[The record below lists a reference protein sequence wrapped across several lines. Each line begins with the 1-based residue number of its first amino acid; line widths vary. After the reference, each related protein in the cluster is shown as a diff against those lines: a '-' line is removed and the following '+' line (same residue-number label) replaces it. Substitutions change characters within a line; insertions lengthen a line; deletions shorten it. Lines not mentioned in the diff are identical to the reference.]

1 MNISLLNKPAL
12 AVGLLTILIAGG
24 CDDAPKK
31 PKASASQKPAGAAK
45 DIKAS
50 YAPPVNS
57 AATLEGGDNRRPT
70 APPSKQ
76 SPADESPAVQ
86 QPIAQTKTIP
96 EDDRFARIM
105 LRPTYSEPIVPE
117 FRQPTE
123 QEVAAMAL
131 GRIGRA
137 AVPELIRVLDNPNPE
152 ARQQAALVLAR
163 IGPDAEEAVPELT
176 RMLDDEDEEVRKA
189 AARALG
195 QIGPAAAIAV
205 PALKRLL
212 VPPKPFA
219 PRR

>member
-1 MNISLLNKPAL
+1 MTNSFLKSAL
-12 AVGLLTILIAGG
+12 AAALLTVLMIAG
-24 CDDAPKK
+24 CDNAPKK
-31 PKASASQKPAGAAK
+31 PRASLSQKPAGAAK
-45 DIKAS
+45 DIKAKD
-50 YAPPVNS
+50 APPIES
-57 AATLEGGDNRRPT
+57 AATLESDDNRRPT
-70 APPSKQ
+70 TPSAEQ
-76 SPADESPAVQ
+76 SSAGQSSG
-86 QPIAQTKTIP
+86 AQSSGAQSKTTP

-105 LRPTYSEPIVPE
+105 LRPSYNEPIVPE

-137 AVPELIRVLDNPNPE
+137 AVPELIQVLNNPDPE

-176 RMLDDEDEEVRKA
+176 RMLDDEDEEVRKS

-195 QIGPAAAIAV
+195 QIGPAAALAV